1 MSTAEPLPHKGG
13 GRLADLKIKMSS
25 GHPLLR
31 LPMNNLFQHDNAPLF
46 RLLKLISTPSL
57 NKTLKLVATSK
68 AFEHDLRRL
77 LQYLKTYPPKDNQ
90 SKDNQSQWKPVFES
104 ILGDETALVM
114 TWQERDTTFYIV
126 NTGDDSLEHTEVC
139 VIASDCVKKTTTFF
153 TASYDEDSYVLS
165 HHVVSCTVVQTEPR
179 TLNDN
184 SLSTLFTASSGK
196 LTTDSKSMNYEELSY
211 YLKKELSPRKPI
223 DVHAYNDTDS
233 GQPTQKY
240 YHLIK
245 EQNRNIKCT
254 TYTLKTSSITKPAS
268 DTTTDTDTDTTAS
281 DDVTFDNAADCFQT
295 SGVLAFIT
303 LLLAS
308 ELWGRDFS
316 DDAQYPTI
324 KKPFSI
330 GGRFDTSILYDASQ
344 QKGGPGY
351 QTKFRF
357 NASTVG
363 IATLFSASQ
372 RASCW
377 STVNSLPKITNWVTF
392 TKQPKP
398 THDAKTV
405 NDLDLLTASE
415 RVVVSTTD
423 LRDENEQ
430 TPNGDYNDEIEEQIK
445 RLVFRTDKEGNMT
458 GINSDILYACRQ
470 SLEGSGNQ
478 IVRKIRDVLRPVR
491 FSANTLI
498 KNKDSSELFRRFG
511 PLWPILK
518 SRIMKLHRWMIE
530 HVMEAMTNK
539 DQDQF
544 LKHAFFEALH
554 FVTQQNCKIGDTVEV
569 FVDDLKDD
577 SSGKPLFK
585 NRRTAAVEKRGKA
598 NSTTVVGKI
607 SHMFRPQ
614 GVTDEEEVTMYQ
626 IEFNDTASTTKY
638 IAPWRIREM
647 STQKIVVKHG
657 DEFAMPTVETH
668 YKKQIQE
675 LANSRALSPLEIF
688 AKKKDIMMSEAF
700 QSLKTIDTQTGL
712 DDVQKDYQQQID
724 EERIQQM
731 KNRAFTIFIKHHGA
745 LDMHGLLSVS
755 SSDVDNLLMLLNQKW
770 YGENTIESIM
780 LHSRFLSDIQNYSK
794 YIDLPKDNIS
804 FLKLDTGTLLAH
816 WLRGNAPF
824 YQVAKS
830 DSKVGQQKVYAFLP
844 TMTSIAFNLTSDGD
858 GDDDG
863 DTAVRMRKTVM
874 EEKMPNVFIV
884 EDSRAPPYT
893 NARLMFYGHIERKMV
908 LYNLGTYPRML
919 NPMRAQKSNKR
930 IRQSRYPGILKIVS
944 RDSMYINLMDVFTAK
959 DFVRTRKRPVVSD
972 DAAMASSKMKG
983 LGGLFNQKKKSITYE
998 THKIEN
1004 QHYGIV
1010 TVTDHKKKHVTTTVV
1025 GRGDN
1030 THTLEGSQVVPG
1042 TISEVDA
1049 FEEKPE
1055 EALQAAE
1062 VHALDLMQ
1070 RDRGFA
1076 DDPLYTLFS
1085 KTKRVR
1091 TNFTLHMQDAE
1102 WVWKPHFMPKFN
1114 SQGGMLLNFRT
1125 MFDSLYLLDLRSM
1138 STLLDTLYTQID
1150 ELREGLHGTEHEKL
1164 LHYCQLVVPVV
1175 KLNLLPSLSLHDV
1188 MREDSYSNLFGIN
1201 NFNENH
1207 LVDESNRFVDTT
1219 AANQFFSAQK
1229 LPSSHSQY
1237 IKSCQ
1242 VVSRTTPSILLNYAE
1257 NHPSTIKPKIH
1268 YKRMCTLVTP
1278 KDTYEKVQ
1286 FSKSSWGMYTTKWKT
1301 AHGKALHDYHFNKMS
1316 DFRDVD
1322 TASKM
1327 IIVQRHDELIED
1339 LKRQVEVVEMEYKLI
1354 FNDNRFLTPKPKVV
1368 CLMKKDEQTVIDI
1381 WITNVNADFKVV
1393 ADESAASDRVGG
1405 SGGDGAMRK
1414 THRRYN
1420 GVSPHA
1426 RVSARRGN
1434 LSNRPT
1440 RRRRSGRTTVHG
1452 TRRT

>member
-1 MSTAEPLPHKGG
+1 M
-13 GRLADLKIKMSS
+13 
-25 GHPLLR
+25 R

-57 NKTLKLVATSK
+57 NKTLELVATSK
-68 AFEHDLRRL
+68 AFEDDLRRL
-77 LQYLKTYPPKDNQ
+77 LQYLKTYPPKD
-90 SKDNQSQWKPVFES
+90 DQSQWKPVFES
-104 ILGDETALVM
+104 ILGDDTALVM
-114 TWQERDTTFYIV
+114 KWQEGGTTFYIV

-139 VIASDCVKKTTTFF
+139 VIASEGVTNTTFF

-165 HHVVSCTVVQTEPR
+165 HHVVSCTVTTDEPR
-179 TLNDN
+179 IYLNDN
-184 SLSTLFTASSGK
+184 HLSTKPFFTTNSGK
-196 LTTDSKSMNYEELSY
+196 LTTDNKSVNYEELNY
-211 YLKKELSPRKPI
+211 YLKKELSPRKQI
-223 DVHAYNDTDS
+223 DVQEYNEKALANLDWSTN
-233 GQPTQKY
+233 KY

-245 EQNRNIKCT
+245 EQNGNIKCT
-254 TYTLKTSSITKPAS
+254 TYTLKTKSRTKRAS
-268 DTTTDTDTDTTAS
+268 DTTTDTDTTAS
-281 DDVTFDNAADCFQT
+281 DNVTIFDNDADCFQT

-308 ELWGRDFS
+308 ELWGQDFS
-316 DDAQYPTI
+316 ADAQYPTI

-377 STVNSLPKITNWVTF
+377 STVDSLPKITNWVTF
-392 TKQPKP
+392 TKKP

-405 NDLDLLTASE
+405 HDLLTASE

-430 TPNGDYNDEIEEQIK
+430 PPNGDYNDEIEEHIK

-498 KNKDSSELFRRFG
+498 KNRDSSELFRRFG

-530 HVMEAMTNK
+530 HVIEAMTNK

-554 FVTQQNCKIGDTVEV
+554 FVTQQNYKIGNTVEV

-577 SSGKPLFK
+577 SGKPLFK
-585 NRRTAAVEKRGKA
+585 NRRTAAVEKGGKA
-598 NSTTVVGKI
+598 NSTTFEGKI
-607 SHMFRPQ
+607 LHVFKPQ
-614 GVTDEEEVTMYQ
+614 GMTDEEEVTMYQ
-626 IEFNDTASTTKY
+626 IEFKDTSSTKKY

-647 STQKIVVKHG
+647 STQKIVVAHNG
-657 DEFAMPTVETH
+657 DDFAMPTVETH
-668 YKKQIQE
+668 YKKQIQAR
-675 LANSRALSPLEIF
+675 ANSRALSPLEIF
-688 AKKKDIMMSEAF
+688 AKKRSSGAVLDAL
-700 QSLKTIDTQTGL
+700 QTLKTVSTQTEL
-712 DDVQKDYQQQID
+712 DDVQKYYQQQID

-731 KNRAFTIFIKHHGA
+731 KNRAFTTFIKNHGA

-794 YIDLPKDNIS
+794 YIDLPKDNIG
-804 FLKLDTGTLLAH
+804 FLNLDTGTPLKH

-844 TMTSIAFNLTSDGD
+844 TMTSIAFNLTGDGD
-858 GDDDG
+858 GDTPD
-863 DTAVRMRKTVM
+863 RMRRTVM
-874 EEKMPNVFIV
+874 EQKMPNVFIV

-983 LGGLFNQKKKSITYE
+983 LGGLLNQKKKSITYE

-1010 TVTDHKKKHVTTTVV
+1010 KVTDHKKKHVTTTVV

-1030 THTLEGSQVVPG
+1030 THTLEGSQIPD

-1138 STLLDTLYTQID
+1138 STLLDTLYTHID

-1164 LHYCQLVVPVV
+1164 LHYCKVNVPVV
-1175 KLNLLPSLSLHDV
+1175 KLNLLPSLSLHNV
-1188 MREDSYSNLFGIN
+1188 MREDSYSNFFRG
-1201 NFNENH
+1201 NFNANN
-1207 LVDESNRFVDTT
+1207 LVDKSNHSVDTT

-1229 LPSSHSQY
+1229 LPSSHPQY

-1354 FNDNRFLTPKPKVV
+1354 FNDNRFLKPKPKVV

-1393 ADESAASDRVGG
+1393 ADESAASDRVVG